1 MALGRPVTNV
11 VEVRLRIAADF
22 SNAAKDIDA
31 FRENF
36 RSGVAEVAGIS
47 KERVMVRGITKGSII
62 VDFMVTA
69 AETMSDTSAAAAIQ
83 EVERKVSEPNA
94 WPNSLSTLMAAGA
107 TVEAKA
113 VREIQKDEIQAMA
126 IMSSGAV
133 FLTPLAGYAPPLGCS
148 CRRGDGVT
156 AGCANHKSLSPPW
169 CLVDS
174 ACPQSQ
180 QGVQGTWAWC
190 ETTDGNTRDDR
201 PTVVD
206 SGRGCHS
213 CGVTGLVAMTIF
225 LLTLGFTR

>member
-1 MALGRPVTNV
+1 MAGTTMALGRPVTNV

-113 VREIQKDEIQAMA
+113 VH
-126 IMSSGAV
+126 
-133 FLTPLAGYAPPLGCS
+133 P
-148 CRRGDGVT
+148 GDGHHVQW
-156 AGCANHKSLSPPW
+156 GSLPDAARGLRSTVGLQLPTGRW
-169 CLVDS
+169 RHRGLC
-174 ACPQSQ
+174 QSQ
-180 QGVQGTWAWC
+180 ELVS
-190 ETTDGNTRDDR
+190 
-201 PTVVD
+201 TVVLGGLCVPPE
-206 SGRGCHS
+206 STGRAGNL
-213 CGVTGLVAMTIF
+213 GLV
-225 LLTLGFTR
+225 